1 MKRKI
6 FSKLLMGAFL
16 IASVSMFVS
25 CKDYDDDIQKNAQD
39 IAALR
44 TALGADISGAKS
56 ELTAQLATVTSQ
68 LDQLKKDIAAKAD
81 ASALTSKAEASE
93 LTDLTARVAV
103 LETQIKKLAELEAAL
118 AGKADA
124 SALEEIEGKLKAI
137 DGKIDGVIKE
147 DKVKELIQAALTT
160 LDIQGEATKVFDEKI
175 KDALKGYLTEKDL
188 EKLTESVG
196 ALEDLL
202 KDNKIKDLLEKDLM
216 GKDEIGQAIT
226 DSLEKKFQA
235 LNDSVEKKVTSSLSA
250 IEIFVNKKLT
260 SIVLKPDFY
269 WEGIEGIET
278 PFLWNQETYAE
289 RGEYEFTYKAIDP
302 AAGVNEVKVWVK
314 KTMGWG
320 DKDGK
325 AIDNRELG
333 KYVVATSPAHHMDA
347 TEANIAN
354 VYYSTTAYGAEA
366 KYHINPSV
374 ADLEGAAIG
383 FYDHAANVY
392 TRGDANPS
400 ISPKAKSA
408 VFGKKDS
415 LKYNT
420 LNNGILTVPF
430 EVNYGAVLKYFLGW
444 TASQTDK
451 WEGYKG
457 KIKDEYGKAVSWG
470 AYTWDKVTGA
480 FDKDAVAG
488 GDEYAFTGKL
498 PFVSLQIDVPAKDE
512 KWEAYSVNSDYA
524 VVVPGIYDIVALADI
539 DPNTGLDKETFIKPA
554 GKHEIRKN
562 HLYETVGYNDNGIQA
577 EDADEINIKGSFNQA
592 PKYGAIPMPATH
604 ELVYNDTVGIDLLDF
619 VRTHYD
625 YITFAQ
631 YGTSKFDATLDTWT
645 KNPATAAQYGGGDL
659 FNKLGLSYKFTVIDY
674 TVGTKITSES
684 AHVQQYASKQYKD
697 KDGNAINSRFV
708 ARSVETTGTGKDD
721 FKTILDKT
729 ATREAIDREPLVRVD
744 LYDADGKIIRYG
756 YIKIRIVDATTTLK
770 DQVVTIPLADIYMN
784 CGDEAVVKWHQVE
797 NLILGKLDMTKNE
810 FEKQYKLDVYGNYK
824 FVPFLKPE
832 NFIDP
837 VTGKTAKDLGDK
849 AGTLYT
855 RSWQA
860 KRYYQKEDGSFAAAL
875 DEYTTGG
882 VGAWTNTN
890 NHFGEVWYTPED
902 NTTAGH
908 TWDEQTNV
916 LMWNF
921 FQGNETDKDDY
932 AKSRVWTAPVMKKEE
947 AGNMDKEKYNKL
959 MDVLNIDYDS
969 KGINKNDTLSTVVRF
984 INKNTNTSVY
994 VILSVGKEKVHF
1006 QYGEVDKKDWSHWFQ
1021 FNSVKNGETDAKFP
1035 YWKEFDTRLNPFKP
1049 SNVAYRFLE
1058 VTDLNQKLTDHWMD
1072 PANMV
1077 TMLGTA
1083 GKFKAFSAE
1092 SVALNTKDGF
1102 NDTKA
1107 DGTDADNLWKLDKFA
1122 PIVTFQFVYPS
1133 DGSVDKLTKNST
1145 IDCARDKA
1153 GNPVSWDVKG
1163 ASGAVWTLAIRS
1175 HADNTKAG
1183 SDAIVA
1189 IKKKDPKGKVTDPY
1203 IEEICYIDGT
1213 EAFGTTTVNK
1223 NKIIYH
1229 GLEDNANLYPA
1240 ATDLINLSGAYNA
1253 WGDPRFKKGDGDGLN
1268 NLKSA
1273 DFLEKNIDEAFT
1285 AYLKINVTHEC
1296 YDPLI
1301 SKQFFNLR
1309 FHRPINV
1316 VGKKVEWS
1324 DMVLADNTIAIR
1336 DLVEIVDWN
1345 TYPLVSYNASEVKA
1359 NNTEFGM
1366 DFPAYKDVYA
1376 SAGKMKAQNKGIPYE
1391 YYGIQELAVRYDEIR
1406 TDHAKLPDV
1415 RTANNAKMYTTD
1427 YSWITDAK
1435 NTDLVKALPSMTSP
1449 REYNGTDRNGK
1460 VVKFKTIT
1468 LLDADGKIVPFDVAH
1483 AWNHSDYTGTPSTS
1497 GNTQY
1502 GRLFYNNDASD
1513 TQLFHIYVPI
1523 AVKYNWGNIAY
1534 DDKLGDAAGKKLD
1547 FDYTQTVWAIITVK
1561 GTH

>member
-81 ASALTSKAEASE
+81 ASALASKAEASE

-124 SALEEIEGKLKAI
+124 SALEEIEGKLTAI

-160 LDIQGEATKVFDEKI
+160 LDVQGEATKVFNEKI

-188 EKLTESVG
+188 EKLSGSVKD
-196 ALEDLL
+196 LEDLL
-202 KDNKIKDLLEKDLM
+202 KGDKIKDLLEKELM
-216 GKDEIGQAIT
+216 GKDEISKAIA
-226 DSLEKKFQA
+226 DSLEKRFQS
-235 LNDSVEKKVTSSLSA
+235 LNDSIEKKVTPNLSA

-260 SIVLKPDFY
+260 SLVLKPDFY
-269 WEGIEGIET
+269 WEGIEGIEA
-278 PFLWNQETYAE
+278 PFLWNQETYVE
-289 RGEYEFTYKAIDP
+289 DKDYKFTYQVVQK
-302 AAGVNEVKVWVK
+302 AAGLKDIDVWVE
-314 KTMGWG
+314 KTMAWG
-320 DKDGK
+320 DKDK
-325 AIDNRELG
+325 KVVKNRELG
-333 KYVVATSPAHHMDA
+333 IYVEEKAPAYHAFSDVLA
-347 TEANIAN
+347 AADLAK
-354 VYYSTTAYGAEA
+354 VYFSTTAYGAEA

-383 FYDHAANVY
+383 FYDHAAPVY

-408 VFGKKDS
+408 TFDSKDEAN
-415 LKYNT
+415 YNK

-457 KIKDEYGKAVSWG
+457 KIVDENGKAVSWG

-480 FDKDAVAG
+480 FDKDAIAG
-488 GDEYAFTGKL
+488 GDEYAFTGNL

-539 DPNTGLDKETFIKPA
+539 NPNEALDKKTFTKPA

-562 HLYETVGYNDNGIQA
+562 HLYETVGYQDPTKARG
-577 EDADEINIKGSFNQA
+577 DATETNTNFNVQEY
-592 PKYGAIPMPATH
+592 YGAIPMPATH
-604 ELVYNDTVGIDLLDF
+604 PVAYNGEIDLLDF
-619 VRTHYD
+619 VRTHYN

-631 YGTSKFDATLDTWT
+631 YGQSKFDETLDTWSD
-645 KNPATAAQYGGGDL
+645 KVKDGGEL
-659 FNKLGLSYKFTVIDY
+659 FKKLGLTYKFTLINY
-674 TVGTKITSES
+674 TLGKEVTSET
-684 AHVQQYASKQYKD
+684 AHLTQHASKKYVD
-697 KDGNAINSRFV
+697 LEGNPINSLFIP
-708 ARSVETTGTGKDD
+708 RSVTSEG
-721 FKTILDKT
+721 KTIADQP
-729 ATREAIDREPLVRVD
+729 ATREAIDREPLVRVELID
-744 LYDADGKIIRYG
+744 NAGYTIRYG
-756 YIKIRIVDATTTLK
+756 YIKLRIVDDVLTLNDK
-770 DQVVTIPLADIYMN
+770 EVTIPLNEVYMN
-784 CGDEAVVKWHQVE
+784 CGDEAKITWSQVE
-797 NLILGKLDMTKNE
+797 NMILAKLGDHGYTKKE
-810 FEKQYKLDVYGNYK
+810 FEKEYKLDVYGDYK
-824 FVPFLKPE
+824 FMPFQNPSQYDAADTD
-832 NFIDP
+832 NP
-837 VTGKTAKDLGDK
+837 
-849 AGTLYT
+849 GTLYT
-855 RSWQA
+855 KTWQA
-860 KRYYQKEDGSFAAAL
+860 KRYVKTDKGFVPAIDGDKVECDDDSVAS
-875 DEYTTGG
+875 
-882 VGAWTNTN
+882 WTNVN
-890 NHFGEVWYTPED
+890 NHFGEVWYTPHD

-908 TWDEQTNV
+908 EWDAQTNV
-916 LMWNF
+916 LIWNF
-921 FQGNETDKDDY
+921 FQGDGTAYDT
-932 AKSRVWTAPVMKKEE
+932 SRKTWVATALKREQ
-947 AGNMDKEKYNKL
+947 AGNMDKDKYNK
-959 MDVLNIDYDS
+959 MMAVLGVNYDNQGTS
-969 KGINKNDTLSTVVRF
+969 QDSLSTVVRF
-984 INKNTNTSVY
+984 ISKTTGTSVW
-994 VILSVGKEKVHF
+994 VTLTVPAKKVHF
-1006 QYGEVDKKDWSHWFQ
+1006 EYGLVDKKDWSHWFQ

-1035 YWKEFDTRLNPFKP
+1035 YHKEFDTRLNPFKP

-1072 PANMV
+1072 PENMV
-1077 TMLGTA
+1077 SLA
-1083 GKFKAFSAE
+1083 AADKFGAFAAKSDA
-1092 SVALNTKDGF
+1092 ADGKDGLN
-1102 NDTKA
+1102 NDDWA
-1107 DGTDADNLWKLDKFA
+1107 LGKFA
-1122 PIVTFQFVYPS
+1122 PIVTFEFIYPS

-1163 ASGAVWTLAIRS
+1163 ASGTTWTLAIRS
-1175 HADNTKAG
+1175 HANNAAAG
-1183 SDAIVA
+1183 TDAIVA
-1189 IKKKDPKGKVTDPY
+1189 IKKNGKAYGP
-1203 IEEICYIDGT
+1203 EEVCYIDGT
-1213 EAFGTTTVNK
+1213 DTFNKTVVNK
-1223 NKIIYH
+1223 NKIFYH
-1229 GLEDNANLYPA
+1229 GLETNAALYPA

-1273 DFLEKNIDEAFT
+1273 TFFEQNINEAFT
-1285 AYLKINVTHEC
+1285 AYLKINVAHEC

-1301 SKQFFNLR
+1301 SKQHFNLR

-1324 DMVLADNTIAIR
+1324 DMVLADNTIALR
-1336 DLVEIVDWN
+1336 DLIEIVDWN
-1345 TYPLVSYNASEVKA
+1345 TYPLVSYGANTDVKA
-1359 NNTEFGM
+1359 RNTEFGM
-1366 DFPAYKDVYA
+1366 DFPAYKTVYA
-1376 SAGKMKAQNKGIPYE
+1376 GPGKMTAQNVGIPYE

-1406 TDHAKLPDV
+1406 TDHAKLPAV
-1415 RTANNAKMYTTD
+1415 REANNAKMYNTD
-1427 YSWITDAK
+1427 YSWITNKD
-1435 NTDLVKALPSMTSP
+1435 NTDLVKALPSMTSD
-1449 REYNGTDRNGK
+1449 REYPGTDANGK
-1460 VVKFKTIT
+1460 SVKYKTIT
-1468 LLDADGKIVPFDVAH
+1468 LLNADGSIVPFDVDH
-1483 AWNHSDYTGTPSTS
+1483 AWSHSNYTGTPSTS
-1497 GNTQY
+1497 GNTVF
-1502 GRLFYNNDASD
+1502 GSLWYNNDASD

-1534 DDKLGDAAGKKLD
+1534 DDRLGDAAGKVLD
-1547 FDYTQTVWAIITVK
+1547 NDYTQTVWAIITVK